1 MELVPKLA
9 TIKISLEILSVI
21 VLSVVVVVAAV
32 VIVVEIVIWLWSCC
46 RGRVVCV
53 VIVVN

>member
-21 VLSVVVVVAAV
+21 MLSVVVVAAV
-32 VIVVEIVIWLWSCC
+32 VIVAEIVIWLWSCC

-53 VIVVN
+53 VVVN